1 MHSTGAPTAVLFTGP
16 SLAGHCPAG
25 LFPAHVEV
33 RPPVRRGDM
42 DGLPPTV
49 TDVLIVDGVF
59 HSTLAVSAREIL
71 AALRRG
77 IRVYG
82 SSSMGALRAAE
93 LDRFGMVGVGGVYEM
108 YRSGEVV
115 SDAEV
120 AMIFD
125 GDSFQPLSEPLVN
138 IRHAIRC
145 GREAGCLTQGAAAAI
160 IAIAGEFRYPELN
173 YERLFVALAERM
185 HAAEWEAWRGFVLAD
200 TQAVNLKYRDALDL
214 ASRYRAGMRELGS
227 TL

>member
-1 MHSTGAPTAVLFTGP
+1 MHRVNAPTAVLFTGP
-16 SLAGHCPAG
+16 TLAGHSPVRV
-25 LFPAHVEV
+25 FPGNVDV

-42 DGLPPTV
+42 DALPSTV

-125 GDSFQPLSEPLVN
+125 GDSFLPLSEPLVN
-138 IRHAIRC
+138 IRYAIKRGC
-145 GREAGCLTQGAAAAI
+145 ETGCLAPDVASTI
-160 IAIAGEFRYPELN
+160 IATAGEFRYADLS
-173 YERLFVALAERM
+173 YESLFDALEECMPAI
-185 HAAEWEAWRGFVLAD
+185 EWRAWRAFVLAD

-214 ASRYRAGMRELGS
+214 ANHYRFAIRDSGP

>member
-1 MHSTGAPTAVLFTGP
+1 MRSADTSTAVLFIGP
-16 SLAGHCPAG
+16 SLDGSGPPR

-42 DGLPPTV
+42 DGLSATV

-77 IRVYG
+77 VRVYG

-120 AMIFD
+120 AMVFD
-125 GDSFQPLSEPLVN
+125 SDSFLPLSEPLVN
-138 IRHAIRC
+138 IRYAIRC
-145 GREAGCLTQGAAAAI
+145 GREAGCLTPGGGAAIMEVASA
-160 IAIAGEFRYPELN
+160 FRYPDLN
-173 YERLFVALAERM
+173 YESLFDVLAERVP
-185 HAAEWEAWRGFVLAD
+185 AAEWQAWRAFVLAD
-200 TQAVNLKYRDALDL
+200 IQAVNLKYRDALDL
-214 ASRYRAGMRELGS
+214 ASHYRSAMRHSGPPL
-227 TL
+227 